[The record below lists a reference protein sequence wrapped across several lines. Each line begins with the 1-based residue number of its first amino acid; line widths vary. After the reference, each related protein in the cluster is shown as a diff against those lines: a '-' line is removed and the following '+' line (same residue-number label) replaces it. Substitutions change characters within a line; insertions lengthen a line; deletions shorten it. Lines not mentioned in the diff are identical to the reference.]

1 MIELQIHKKHLDG
14 FYTVTAFP
22 HHEQMKEN
30 LLKLI
35 AEQDAPC
42 EKNASVY
49 YNDAINKY
57 DFNRCLDGD
66 REWVKEF
73 APAVKPFMDTICESL
88 GYQHCSLISMWFQ
101 QYVTGDTHG
110 WHIHD
115 SNFSCVYFLE
125 LPDAAT
131 ATELINP
138 FNQNDR
144 IIPSVKEGDVLIFP
158 SFVLHRSPMVTQGRK
173 TSIAFNIN
181 VEMIRQDIINN
192 LRKYND

>member
-1 MIELQIHKKHLDG
+1 MIELQINKNHLDC

-22 HHEQMKEN
+22 HHEVMKEK
-30 LLKLI
+30 LLQLI
-35 AEQDAPC
+35 SKQDAPC
-42 EKNASVY
+42 ETITDS
-49 YNDAINKY
+49 INKY
-57 DFNRCLDGD
+57 DFNRCFDWD
-66 REWVKEF
+66 REWVKQFTPEI
-73 APAVKPFMDTICESL
+73 KPFIDTICESL
-88 GYQHCSLISMWFQ
+88 GYQYCTLVSMWFQ

-125 LPDAAT
+125 LPDAST